1 MDIDYSRR
9 IFGLD
14 LLRAI
19 AILGVLGSHI
29 LWIFPEANSGG
40 LVYLL
45 QFGGV
50 MGVELFFVLSGFLI
64 GRILL
69 RQFLKPHFHRGHFKY
84 FLVRRWF
91 RTLPNYYAVLLLNIL
106 LVTAIGRELP
116 DTIAHYFG
124 FLQNFFSGM
133 DLFFTESWSLP
144 IEEFAYIIA
153 PMLLLLVVGAFA
165 KAKRDTLFLVVTLG
179 VIIFF
184 ITTKVIYTAGLS
196 QMSLQHWNIELKA
209 VVWYRIDAIYYGVLA
224 GYLSL
229 IYPRHW
235 KKYAAVCL
243 VLGIVLFFLVQ
254 IIMTLK
260 QWTPESNPWFWY
272 VAYLPLMSVVY
283 CFFLPI
289 LSQWKTKPALLG
301 KTITTI
307 SVLSYAVYLLH
318 YGIILQTMRWIWP
331 IESLTSLTKALYVI
345 VYLILVFGLSYLW
358 YRNYEKPM
366 MDIRDK
372 PYIKSRFG
380 RP

>member
-69 RQFLKPHFHRGHFKY
+69 RHFLKPHFHKGHFKY

-153 PMLLLLVVGAFA
+153 PILLLLVIGAFA
-165 KAKRDTLFLVVTLG
+165 KAKRETLFLVVTLG
-179 VIIFF
+179 VILFF

-229 IYPRHW
+229 IYPKHW

-243 VLGIVLFFLVQ
+243 VLGMVLFFLVQ
-254 IIMTLK
+254 IIMTLR

-272 VAYLPLMSVVY
+272 VAYLPLMSVIY

-301 KTITTI
+301 KTITKI

-331 IESLTSLTKALYVI
+331 IESLTALTKALYVI
-345 VYLILVFGLSYLW
+345 VYLVLVFGLSYLW
-358 YRNYEKPM
+358 YRYYEKPM

>member
-14 LLRAI
+14 LMRAI

-29 LWIFPEANSGG
+29 LWVFPEANSGW
-40 LVYLL
+40 LVYIL

-69 RQFLKPHFHRGHFKY
+69 RHFVNPQFHKGHFNY

-116 DTIAHYFG
+116 DTIARYFG

-133 DLFFTESWSLP
+133 DIFFTESWSLP
-144 IEEFAYIIA
+144 IEEFAYIIG
-153 PMLLLLVVGAFA
+153 PVLLLLAVSAFA
-165 KAKRDTLFLVVTLG
+165 KAKRETLFLVVTLV
-179 VIIFF
+179 VILFF
-184 ITTKVIYTAGLS
+184 ITTKIIYTTGLTE
-196 QMSLQHWNIELKA
+196 MSLQHWNIELKA

-224 GYLSL
+224 GYISM
-229 IYPRHW
+229 IYTKLW
-235 KKYAAVCL
+235 KKYAVFCL
-243 VLGIVLFFLVQ
+243 VLGIGLFFLVQ
-254 IIMTLK
+254 IVMTLK

-272 VAYLPLMSVVY
+272 VAYLPLMSMIY
-283 CFFLPI
+283 SLFLPA
-289 LSQWKTKPALLG
+289 LSQWKTQPTFLG
-301 KTITTI
+301 KTITII
-307 SVLSYAVYLLH
+307 SLISYAIYLLH
-318 YGIILQTMRWIWP
+318 YGIILQTLRWIWP
-331 IESLTSLTKALYVI
+331 IETLTTSTKAIYVV
-345 VYLILVFGLSYLW
+345 VYLVLVFGLSYLW
-358 YRNYEKPM
+358 YRYYEKPM

-372 PYIKSRFG
+372 PYIKSRFS